1 MDEFCK
7 KANITGYAK
16 MALDAFNKTVV
27 DQTANAKTAA
37 VEAFKYDP
45 ATNKDAV
52 I

>member
-16 MALDAFNKTVV
+16 MALDAFNTTVV
-27 DQTANAKTAA
+27 DQTANAKTA
-37 VEAFKYDP
+37 VFKYDP